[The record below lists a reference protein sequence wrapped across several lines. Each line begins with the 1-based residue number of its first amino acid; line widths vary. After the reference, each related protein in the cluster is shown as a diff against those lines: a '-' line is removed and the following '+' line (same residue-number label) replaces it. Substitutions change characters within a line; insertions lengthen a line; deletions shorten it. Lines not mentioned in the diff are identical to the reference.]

1 MSSREKN
8 LISILLLA
16 GFLMLNFFLYSQFKK
31 KKSTFETNL
40 NTAKT
45 KLELAKNIQ
54 ASSDQYSEQ
63 MEWLAD
69 NEPEPKDSQTVQGE
83 LQAYIDRE
91 ARTAGL
97 ELKGK
102 QRFLPSDTNGQY
114 YHRAQIEISV
124 TGMEQNLYKWLC
136 TINDPA
142 AFRAATQIRLNPN
155 TKDDTLIDCTAIISQ
170 WFPADTT
177 DL

>member
-8 LISILLLA
+8 LVSILLLA
-16 GFLMLNFFLYSQFKK
+16 GFLMLNFFLYSQFKQ
-31 KKSTFETNL
+31 KKSTFETDL
-40 NTAKT
+40 NTAANN
-45 KLELAKNIQ
+45 LELAKNIQ

-63 MEWLAD
+63 MEWLAN
-69 NEPEPKDSQTVQGE
+69 NEPDAKDSQTVQGE
-83 LQAYIDRE
+83 LQAYIDKE
-91 ARTAGL
+91 ARAAGL

-102 QRFLPSDTNGQY
+102 QRFLPSDTQGQY

-124 TGMEQNLYKWLC
+124 TGTEQDLYKWLC
-136 TINDPA
+136 GINDPA

-170 WFPADTT
+170 WYPAETT